1 MRNPPPNNRQC
12 LAGQRGGGFPAH
24 AKRPAPSRSG
34 HLCVRYA
41 ERYNALDLA
50 PRWGCKVVRPGTPR
64 HPGLRLRSCLEGR
77 ALPPFLP
84 PCGAAET
91 RPRGGTGD
99 EGRGVAS
106 RKIGIKISACNFLQ
120 TLLLRNILVHTL
132 CCDPASTANSGSIK
146 SSIAQPSVL
155 DNASR
160 VDACARLISFCFCS

>member
-24 AKRPAPSRSG
+24 AKRPAPSRAG
-34 HLCVRYA
+34 HLRARYA
-41 ERYNALDLA
+41 ERYTALDLA
-50 PRWGCKVVRPGTPR
+50 PRWGCKVVRPGIPR

-99 EGRGVAS
+99 EGRGGCLTYN
-106 RKIGIKISACNFLQ
+106 KHKNSACNFLQ
-120 TLLLRNILVHTL
+120 TLLLRNILAHTL
-132 CCDPASTANSGSIK
+132 CCDQASIANSGSIK
-146 SSIAQPSVL
+146 SSIAQPSAL

-160 VDACARLISFCFCS
+160 VEACARLISFCFCS

>member
-24 AKRPAPSRSG
+24 AKRPAPNRAG
-34 HLCVRYA
+34 HLRVRYA

-64 HPGLRLRSCLEGR
+64 HPGLRFRSCLKGR

-91 RPRGGTGD
+91 RPRGGTRD
-99 EGRGVAS
+99 EGRGDAL
-106 RKIGIKISACNFLQ
+106 RKISIKIAPAISCRRCYCEIYWFILCAAIKLQ
-120 TLLLRNILVHTL
+120 SPT
-132 CCDPASTANSGSIK
+132 PA
-146 SSIAQPSVL
+146 PSNPPL
-155 DNASR
+155 HSR
-160 VDACARLISFCFCS
+160 VFWTMRAEWRLAHG